1 MPKFNELVSKV
12 VIEGKN
18 SDSLVKDIL
27 SWLKDS
33 MPRVIVKGK
42 KNKAISKKK
51 TRIGNNK

>member
-12 VIEGKN
+12 VVEGKN

>member
-18 SDSLVKDIL
+18 SDNLVKDIL

-42 KNKAISKKK
+42 KNKTVSKKK
-51 TRIGNNK
+51 QRIGG

>member
-12 VIEGKN
+12 VVEGKN

-42 KNKAISKKK
+42 KNKTISKKK
-51 TRIGNNK
+51 TRIGGNK